1 MVDNLKIGYIYE
13 MNFSF
18 TDKEVEDFAKVTG
31 DLNPIH
37 LDDNYAKKTVFKRKI
52 MHGFLSASIF
62 SKIFGTLFP
71 GPGTIYLEQLLKF
84 KRPMYPNKEYY
95 VKLIVEGINKADF
108 TLQIKTEIFDFQ
120 SKKKTISGHAIVSN
134 KMIINMINEI

>member
-1 MVDNLKIGYIYE
+1 MIKDLKIGYMYKIP
-13 MNFSF
+13 FSF
-18 TDKEVEDFAKVTG
+18 TDKEVEKFAHITG

-84 KRPMYPNKEYY
+84 KKPMYPNEEYCA
-95 VKLIVEGINKADF
+95 KLIVEEINKANF
-108 TLQIKTEIFDFQ
+108 TLKINTEIFDSTCQ
-120 SKKKTISGHAIVSN
+120 EKTISGYAIVLN
-134 KMIINMINEI
+134 KTIIDKIDEF

>member
-1 MVDNLKIGYIYE
+1 

-18 TDKEVEDFAKVTG
+18 TDKEVEDFANVTG

-37 LDDNYAKKTVFKRKI
+37 LDENYAKKTVFKRKI

-95 VKLIVEGINKADF
+95 AKLILEGINKTNF
-108 TLQIKTEIFDFQ
+108 TLHIKTEIFDFL
-120 SKKKTISGHAIVSN
+120 SKKKTISGHAIVLN
-134 KMIINMINEI
+134 EMIINKINEF